1 MVTIMKKA
9 KLVIAGM
16 GFGALLNGCTWVPLD
31 SSGSDVQV
39 FPRADVVNCER
50 KGKVTV
56 TTAHTVGGIARGAE
70 KVKLELITLAR
81 NEGGKMGGNVVSAE
95 SEPSDG
101 RQVFGVYNCPTR

>member
-1 MVTIMKKA
+1 MKKGQ
-9 KLVIAGM
+9 LVVTGL
-16 GFGALLNGCTWVPLD
+16 GFSALLSACTWVPLA
-31 SSGSDVQV
+31 STGSDVQV
-39 FPRADVVNCER
+39 YPQADVVNCER

-56 TTAHTVGGIARGAE
+56 TTAHTVAGIARGAQ

-95 SEPSDG
+95 SEPSEG